1 MLYSQNTAGKKYDSL
16 TLFLCPKDFFFNLT
30 FLSFINVIYGER
42 GSQRKK
48 KNHIQTFTPK
58 ILKASK
64 HLGPVFYLKG

>member
-1 MLYSQNTAGKKYDSL
+1 ML
-16 TLFLCPKDFFFNLT
+16 FM
-30 FLSFINVIYGER
+30 ER
-42 GSQRKK
+42 EEVKEKK